1 MYSGGRYL
9 SGPGVR
15 VSDGHCGV
23 VPGGRRSGGRVV
35 PFGGG
40 TNGRDTVVWWILLLL
55 VPGSATGSLLPVGT
69 EPA

>member
-9 SGPGVR
+9 SDPCVR

-23 VPGGRRSGGRVV
+23 VPFGRSNGCVV

-40 TNGRDTVVWWILLLL
+40 ADGRDTVVWWILLLL

>member
-1 MYSGGRYL
+1 MYPGGRYL

-15 VSDGHCGV
+15 VSNGHCG
-23 VPGGRRSGGRVV
+23 VV

-40 TNGRDTVVWWILLLL
+40 TDGRVTVVWWILLLL